1 MSAFGLQTHIWQN
14 NRNSLILLAVFPFA
28 IMLASFGLVMI
39 AAGLGYHGDPQGAVN
54 AGFAQAL
61 LVMSRVWPFILGGV
75 AIWFF
80 IAFGLQQGIID
91 SMTGARPVSPAEEPR
106 AARLL
111 ENLCISRGLVTP
123 QLRVIETGA
132 LNAFASG
139 LQLKNASITL
149 TRGILRA
156 LDDDELE
163 AVLAHELTH
172 IQNRDVRLVVIAGIF
187 VGIIALVAE
196 SLLHS
201 IRYVNLPRTDRSRR
215 SGGGEAAILIVG
227 GIVLLALA
235 YGLSV
240 WARFALSRRR
250 EYLADAGAVELTKNP
265 DAMVRVLQKVSG
277 RSRIAEVPDAVAELF
292 LDHHPTGWQ
301 ALFATHPSIED
312 RIEALRQFAGA
323 RPELA
328 SERPGSASSLQAQ
341 DATDRTQKQ
350 PDPWGDRSPRGGRG
364 PWG

>member
-14 NRNSLILLAVFPFA
+14 NRNSIILLAVFPLA
-28 IMLASFGLVMI
+28 ILLASFGLVMI
-39 AAGLGYHGDPQGAVN
+39 ASGLGFTGSSQDALN
-54 AGFAQAL
+54 AGFAQAV
-61 LVMSRVWPFILGGV
+61 LVMSHIWPFVLGGV
-75 AIWFF
+75 AIWFCV
-80 IAFGLQQGIID
+80 AFGIQQGLID
-91 SMTGARPVSPAEEPR
+91 SMTGAQPVSPTEEPR

-123 QLRVIETGA
+123 RLRVIESDA

-149 TRGILRA
+149 TRGILNA

-196 SLLHS
+196 GLLHS
-201 IRYVNLPRTDRSRR
+201 VRYVNLPRTDRSRR

-277 RSRIAEVPDAVAELF
+277 RSQIANVPDAVAELF

-312 RIEALRQFAGA
+312 RIEALRHFAGA

-328 SERPGSASSLQAQ
+328 GRPANSAPAMSERDVLNPIHV
-341 DATDRTQKQ
+341 RK
-350 PDPWGDRSPRGGRG
+350 G